1 MKRLFSFIIA
11 SAATL
16 TAAAQI
22 HLSVELNNN
31 HLWRGIE
38 VADGCVVETDLNY
51 TFAKGHMTLG
61 LWGGTNTQGT
71 YKEFNHYLSIQ
82 GAGFKFSAWDTYN
95 FSPGATY
102 NNRQYF
108 NYSAHETGRFLN
120 CTLDYR
126 FQQPQFP
133 LLLSW
138 STIMFGR
145 QHRTEIFYVC
155 LCRISRLQER
165 RMAGG
170 CWRGWS
176 LRPKQGWRRPSFLRH
191 NARHRPHPTEG

>member
-11 SAATL
+11 SAATM

-95 FSPGATY
+95 FSPGAT
-102 NNRQYF
+102 
-108 NYSAHETGRFLN
+108 
-120 CTLDYR
+120 
-126 FQQPQFP
+126 
-133 LLLSW
+133 
-138 STIMFGR
+138 
-145 QHRTEIFYVC
+145 
-155 LCRISRLQER
+155 
-165 RMAGG
+165 
-170 CWRGWS
+170 
-176 LRPKQGWRRPSFLRH
+176 
-191 NARHRPHPTEG
+191 